1 MNNIFEKDWA
11 EESWGGFSGMSNNS
25 DWSTA
30 EKHEDDEPKTVDG
43 NKIAAENR

>member
-25 DWSTA
+25 DWSTV
-30 EKHEDDEPKTVDG
+30 EKKADNKPKKTVDE
-43 NKIAAENR
+43 NEIAEE